1 MPRNLVK
8 VGFCHKRGLGK
19 QPAAALFLI
28 LDKALKK
35 LDYSCAVRKHNGQSL
50 SDNVNGGEYA
60 EFSAE
65 FVVVA
70 FFCLFK
76 ACEMFFKFGRF
87 RKRNAVNALK
97 HLILCVAPPIRA
109 RAVGQFYRL
118 YLFQVVKV
126 RSCAE
131 IDKIA
136 LSVKTYLFALRQ
148 FVYKFLLIRLVRF
161 EFQCFIL
168 GKCEAFEGIA
178 LFDYLFHLRLDV
190 RKNFGRE
197 RSL

>member
-1 MPRNLVK
+1 
-8 VGFCHKRGLGK
+8 
-19 QPAAALFLI
+19 
-28 LDKALKK
+28 
-35 LDYSCAVRKHNGQSL
+35 
-50 SDNVNGGEYA
+50 
-60 EFSAE
+60 
-65 FVVVA
+65 
-70 FFCLFK
+70 
-76 ACEMFFKFGRF
+76 MFFKFGRF
-87 RKRNAVNALK
+87 RERNAVNALK
-97 HLILCVAPPIRA
+97 HLILCVAAPIRA

-126 RSCAE
+126 RTRAK

-136 LSVKTYLFALRQ
+136 LSVKAYLFALRQ

-168 GKCEAFEGIA
+168 GKSEAFEGIA